1 MALNVWLSF
10 CIAGL
15 LISLSPGP
23 GAVFAMATGAER
35 GYLRALP
42 GVAGMQVGVA
52 LQLLVVAV
60 GLGALLATSQHA
72 FDAIK
77 WFGALYLIWLGW
89 KQFAGAKAGAGQDGL
104 PDRVDA
110 GVAGSATRLFMQGVL
125 VNASNPKATIF
136 LLAVLPQFIDSSHS
150 LTEQYLVIM
159 ATLSVID
166 VMVMSGYVLLASRVL
181 GLLRSPRNVR
191 WIDRGFGTL
200 FIAAGIALA
209 GWKRPA

>member
-42 GVAGMQVGVA
+42 GIAGMQVGVA

-77 WFGALYLIWLGW
+77 WFGALYLVWLGW
-89 KQFAGAKAGAGQDGL
+89 KQFTAPQADADRDGL
-104 PDRVDA
+104 PGGADA
-110 GVAGSATRLFMQGVL
+110 GLTGSAPRLFTRGVL

-136 LLAVLPQFIDSSHS
+136 LLAVLPQFTDSSRS
-150 LTEQYLVIM
+150 LTEQYLVMM

-166 VMVMSGYVLLASRVL
+166 VCVMSGYVMLASHVFAM
-181 GLLRSPRNVR
+181 LRSPRNAR
-191 WIDRGFGTL
+191 WINRGFGTL
-200 FIAAGIALA
+200 FLAAGIALA

>member
-10 CIAGL
+10 CIASL

-42 GVAGMQVGVA
+42 GVAGMQAGVA
-52 LQLLVVAV
+52 LQLVVVAV
-60 GLGALLATSQHA
+60 GLGALLAASQHA
-72 FDAIK
+72 FEAIK
-77 WFGALYLIWLGW
+77 WIGALYLIWLGW
-89 KQFAGAKAGAGQDGL
+89 KQFAGANAGAGQDGL
-104 PDRVDA
+104 SA
-110 GVAGSATRLFMQGVL
+110 GVSSEIMGSTSKLFIQGLL

-136 LLAVLPQFIDSSHS
+136 LLAVLPQFIDSARP
-150 LTEQYLVIM
+150 LTGQYLVIM

-166 VMVMSGYVLLASRVL
+166 VVVMSGYVLLASRVL
-181 GLLRSPRNVR
+181 GVLHSPRNAR
-191 WIDRGFGTL
+191 WINRGFGTL
-200 FIAAGIALA
+200 FLAAGVALA

>member
-1 MALNVWLSF
+1 VALNVWLSF

-23 GAVFAMATGAER
+23 GAVFAMSTGAQR

-60 GLGALLATSQHA
+60 GLGALLATSQYA

-89 KQFAGAKAGAGQDGL
+89 KQFTGTGAIGGSDRSAGQVESG
-104 PDRVDA
+104 PI
-110 GVAGSATRLFMQGVL
+110 GSDSRLFMRGVL

-136 LLAVLPQFIDSSHS
+136 LLAVLPQFMDSSRS
-150 LTEQYLVIM
+150 MATQYLVIA
-159 ATLSVID
+159 ATLSAID
-166 VMVMSGYVLLASRVL
+166 IVVMSGYVLLASRLL
-181 GLLRSPRNVR
+181 GLLRSPRNAR

-200 FIAAGIALA
+200 FLAAGVALA

>member
-1 MALNVWLSF
+1 
-10 CIAGL
+10 
-15 LISLSPGP
+15 
-23 GAVFAMATGAER
+23 MATGAAR

-52 LQLLVVAV
+52 LQLFVVAV
-60 GLGALLATSQHA
+60 GLGALLAASQYA

-89 KQFAGAKAGAGQDGL
+89 RQFAGTKVVAGQDEL
-104 PDRVDA
+104 PDSVAA
-110 GVAGSATRLFMQGVL
+110 GVVSSASKLFMQGLL

-136 LLAVLPQFIDSSHS
+136 LLAVLPQFIDSSRP

-166 VMVMSGYVLLASRVL
+166 VIIMSGYVLLASRVL
-181 GLLRSPRNVR
+181 GMLRSPRNAR
-191 WIDRGFGTL
+191 WVNRGFGSL
-200 FIAAGIALA
+200 FLAAGIALA

>member
-1 MALNVWLSF
+1 M
-10 CIAGL
+10 
-15 LISLSPGP
+15 
-23 GAVFAMATGAER
+23 
-35 GYLRALP
+35 
-42 GVAGMQVGVA
+42 
-52 LQLLVVAV
+52 
-60 GLGALLATSQHA
+60 
-72 FDAIK
+72 
-77 WFGALYLIWLGW
+77 
-89 KQFAGAKAGAGQDGL
+89 
-104 PDRVDA
+104 
-110 GVAGSATRLFMQGVL
+110 
-125 VNASNPKATIF
+125 NASNPKATIF

-150 LTEQYLVIM
+150 LTGQYLVIM